1 MNSRLLESLFEQ
13 QMFKEKSMKFK
24 LNDKVR
30 KPKGYSFDGI
40 VVAIFTTTKGEI
52 RIVAE
57 LENNGMLHIF
67 NENQLEL
74 R

>member
-1 MNSRLLESLFEQ
+1 
-13 QMFKEKSMKFK
+13 MKFK
-24 LNDKVR
+24 LNDKVK
-30 KPKGYSFDGI
+30 KPKGYAFDGV
-40 VVAIFTTTKGEI
+40 VVAIFTNTKGEI

>member
-1 MNSRLLESLFEQ
+1 MQ
-13 QMFKEKSMKFK
+13 DFKVG
-24 LNDKVR
+24 DKI
-30 KPKGYSFDGI
+30 KKNNGYSFDGI
-40 VVAIFTTTKGEI
+40 IVAIFCNTKGET

-67 NENQLEL
+67 SQNQLSI

>member
-1 MNSRLLESLFEQ
+1 MES
-13 QMFKEKSMKFK
+13 KNINYKFRVG
-24 LNDKVR
+24 DKVA
-30 KPKGYSFDGI
+30 KTKGYSFDGI
-40 VVAIFTTTKGEI
+40 VVATFTNTKGEI

-67 NENQLEL
+67 SESQLDI